1 MAVLATIALAAST
14 LVTSACGSG
23 ARPGKVLDEAQRA
36 RRTAASFPAADEDYF
51 KEMDGG
57 LPLTRD
63 EVQGRNMWLVWTGGN
78 DRFWDAIGVS
88 SVGNL
93 DYLKTLSS
101 HPTLPYGRDSRFRVL
116 GLINEPC
123 YKKATGP
130 DPSRYGL
137 WLDVRDPGC
146 PADPFANA
154 QKYPGVAIGSRGKS
168 MPLGSYYGEP
178 TGIVGLRLFPNP
190 DFDEGARKKW
200 DSERFYNDPDYYFD
214 RSLVRP
220 YRVGVSCAFCHVGPD
235 PTNPP
240 ADPENPKWENLNST
254 VGGQYFWVDRIFNW
268 QSDNNRRSFFYQ
280 LLHTSR
286 PGTLDTSLVSSDN
299 INNPRTMNAVY
310 HLAARMGLAKKW
322 GKETIAG
329 GGLLNKQFNDVVPP
343 GDPLTQFFQPPSTVW
358 TPRVL
363 KDGSD
368 SVGALGALNRVY
380 INIGLFSEEWMLHFR
395 PVVGGQKITPIEIAV
410 ARKNSAYWGATEMQT
425 PYMARFLLR
434 AGQPDYLKDAPGG
447 SKYLSD
453 DAATVRRGK
462 QVFAETCARCHSSKL
477 PDLPAGLDL
486 ENANGKN
493 YLAAWDRYWAWTK
506 TEPFKAQM
514 REIVLRDDFLAS
526 NYLSTELRVP
536 STLMQTN
543 VCSPIATNALAGDI
557 WDNFSSA
564 SYKELPSVGSVTV
577 RHPVTGAA
585 YDYPLPGGG
594 RGFTRPASL
603 VSLWSTG
610 PYLQNNTVGRFNPSP
625 SVEARMGVFQDSI
638 EKMLWPE
645 RREKDRIFSDSSPGV
660 GIIDRTN
667 SESVL
672 SIPQGYV
679 PENLRPLLGVG
690 RRLFPFLFHGGAIEI
705 GPIPQ
710 GYPIGLLANIDI
722 LGPNEQS
729 AKERAERQK
738 LLLRFLHQAK
748 DDAKH
753 GRDAFSNPA
762 NMEILLS
769 LNKCK
774 DFVVNKGHY
783 FGTSFQTEETPLSDD
798 DKRALIGFLKTL

>member
-1 MAVLATIALAAST
+1 VSLLIACA
-14 LVTSACGSG
+14 LVGNACNRAG
-23 ARPGKVLDEAQRA
+23 RPGKVLDEAMRA
-36 RRTAASFPAADEDYF
+36 HRMPASFPAADEDYF
-51 KEMDGG
+51 KDMDGG
-57 LPLTRD
+57 IPLTRE

-88 SVGNL
+88 SIGNL

-101 HPTLPYGRDSRFRVL
+101 HPLLPYSRDSRFRIL

-130 DPSRYGL
+130 DPTRYGL
-137 WLDVRDPGC
+137 WLDVRDPNC
-146 PADPFANA
+146 PADPFADP
-154 QKYPGVAIGSRGKS
+154 QKYPGVAIGARGKTV
-168 MPLGSYYGEP
+168 PVGSYYGEP

-190 DFDEGARKKW
+190 DFDENARKKW
-200 DSERFYNDPDYYFD
+200 DSERYYRDPDYYFD
-214 RSLVRP
+214 KDLVRP
-220 YRVGVSCAFCHVGPD
+220 YRVGVSCGFCHVGPD

-254 VGGQYFWVDRIFNW
+254 VGAQYFWVDRIFNW
-268 QSDNNRRSFFYQ
+268 QSDTNRRSFFYQ

-310 HLAARMGLAKKW
+310 QLAARMAEAKKF

-329 GGLLNKQFNDVVPP
+329 GGLNNKQFNDVVPP
-343 GDPLTQFFQPPSTVW
+343 GDPLNQFFQPPSTTW

-363 KDGSD
+363 KDGAD

-380 INIGLFSEEWMLHFR
+380 LNIGLFSEEWMLHCR

-410 ARKNSAYWGATEMQT
+410 ARKNSSYWGATEQQT

-434 AGQPDYLKDAPGG
+434 AGQPNYLRNAPGG
-447 SKYLSD
+447 AKYLTED
-453 DAATVRRGK
+453 GATVQRGK
-462 QVFAETCARCHSSKL
+462 VVFAETCARCHSSKL

-493 YLAAWDRYWAWTK
+493 YLTAWNQFWAWTK
-506 TEPFKAQM
+506 TEPFKARM
-514 REIVLRDDFLAS
+514 REIVLADTFLDNNFLS
-526 NYLSTELRVP
+526 NELRVP
-536 STLMQTN
+536 STLLQTN
-543 VCSPIATNALAGDI
+543 VCSPIATNAIENDI

-577 RHPVTGAA
+577 RHPITGAA

-610 PYLQNNTVGRFNPSP
+610 PYLQNNTIGRFNPSP
-625 SVEARMGVFQDSI
+625 SVDARMGVFQDGI
-638 EKMLWPE
+638 DKMLWPE
-645 RREKDRIFSDSSPGV
+645 HREKDRIFTDNSPGV

-667 SESVL
+667 AESVL
-672 SIPQGYV
+672 WVPQGYI
-679 PENLRPLLGVG
+679 PDGLRPLLGVG
-690 RRLFPFLFHGGAIEI
+690 RRLFPFLFHNGSIEI
-705 GPIPQ
+705 GPIPE
-710 GYPIGLLANIDI
+710 GYPVNLLSNIDI
-722 LGPNEQS
+722 LGPNDQTP
-729 AKERAERQK
+729 KERAAHAKQ
-738 LLLRFLHQAK
+738 LLRLLHQFK
-748 DDAKH
+748 EDTKNH
-753 GRDAFSNPA
+753 RDAFSNPA
-762 NMEILLS
+762 TIETLLS
-769 LNKCK
+769 LSKCK

-783 FGTSFQTEETPLSDD
+783 FGTSFQTEETPLSDQ
-798 DKRALIGFLKTL
+798 DKQALIAFLKML

>member
-1 MAVLATIALAAST
+1 M
-14 LVTSACGSG
+14 
-23 ARPGKVLDEAQRA
+23 
-36 RRTAASFPAADEDYF
+36 AASFPAADEDYF
-51 KEMDGG
+51 KDMDGG
-57 LPLTRD
+57 IPLTRE
-63 EVQGRNMWLVWTGGN
+63 EVQGRNMWLVWSGGN

-88 SVGNL
+88 SIGNL

-101 HPTLPYGRDSRFRVL
+101 HPSLPYSRDSRFRIL
-116 GLINEPC
+116 GLVNEPC
-123 YKKATGP
+123 FKKATGP
-130 DPSRYGL
+130 DPARYGL
-137 WLDVRDPGC
+137 WLDVRDPSC
-146 PADPFANA
+146 PPDPFANA
-154 QKYPGVAIGSRGKS
+154 QKYPGVQIDARGKTV
-168 MPLGSYYGEP
+168 PVGSYYGEP

-190 DFDEGARKKW
+190 DFDENARKKW
-200 DSERFYNDPDYYFD
+200 DSERFYRDPDYYFD
-214 RSLVRP
+214 QNLVRP

-240 ADPENPKWENLNST
+240 EDPENPKWANLNST
-254 VGGQYFWVDRIFNW
+254 VGAQYFWVDRIFNW

-310 HLAARMGLAKKW
+310 QLAARMAEAKKF
-322 GKETIAG
+322 GKETITG
-329 GGLLNKQFNDVVPP
+329 GGLNNKQFNDVVPP
-343 GDPLTQFFQPPSTVW
+343 GDPLTQFFQPPATTW

-363 KDGSD
+363 KDGAD

-380 INIGLFSEEWMLHFR
+380 LNIGLFSEEWMLHFR
-395 PVVGGQKITPIEIAV
+395 PVIGGQKITPIEIAV

-447 SKYLSD
+447 ATYQTE

-462 QVFAETCARCHSSKL
+462 EVFAETCARCHSSKL
-477 PDLPAGLDL
+477 PDLPAGIDL

-493 YLAAWDRYWAWTK
+493 YLPVWDRFWQWTK
-506 TEPFKAQM
+506 TDQFKARM
-514 REIVLRDDFLAS
+514 REIVLANDFLD
-526 NYLSTELRVP
+526 NNFLSSELRVP
-536 STLMQTN
+536 STLLQTN
-543 VCSPIATNALAGDI
+543 VCSPLATNAIAGDI

-603 VSLWSTG
+603 VSVWSTG
-610 PYLQNNTVGRFNPSP
+610 PYLQNNTVGRFSPSP
-625 SVEARMGVFQDSI
+625 SVAARMGVFQDGI

-645 RREKDRIFSDSSPGV
+645 RREKDRIFANDNSPGV
-660 GIIDRTN
+660 GVIDRTT
-667 SESVL
+667 SESV
-672 SIPQGYV
+672 IWV
-679 PENLRPLLGVG
+679 PEGYIPDGLRPLLGVG
-690 RRLFPFLFHGGAIEI
+690 RRLFPFLFHNGSIEI
-705 GPIPQ
+705 GPIPE
-710 GYPIGLLANIDI
+710 GYPINLLSNIDI
-722 LGPNEQS
+722 LGPNEQTP
-729 AKERAERQK
+729 KERAAHTKQ
-738 LLLRFLHQAK
+738 LLRLLHQFK
-748 DDAKH
+748 DDTKH
-753 GRDAFSNPA
+753 HRDPFSNPA
-762 NMEILLS
+762 TIETLLS

-783 FGTSFQTEETPLSDD
+783 FGTSFQTEETPLSDQ
-798 DKRALIGFLKTL
+798 DKRALIAFLKML